1 MDIKGKVSIV
11 TGASGG
17 IGLATAKLLSNK
29 GAQLAF
35 KRKAESTCQR
45 IT

>member
-11 TGASGG
+11 TGASSG

-29 GAQLAF
+29 GARLALVA
-35 KRKAESTCQR
+35 R
-45 IT
+45 